1 MHFFKL
7 AIILIGT
14 FFVENAFG
22 QDGVKSWIIRRTEM
36 YSPNSATLL
45 KLYDRL
51 PSHLSV
57 DYGGSVIS
65 TSKYGDAYHY
75 LDLDSYES
83 ALHSMSTNVH
93 EIGHGY
99 GGIMYFDETIRQL
112 NGGRI
117 SFGNINQGFYM
128 EPQDQ
133 FWIDIEKP
141 YIFPSRR
148 LTSTIPSDL
157 ITFRFNT
164 YVNGTSSTQSQGVIG
179 LLDEMNAYYL
189 GSRYDYDMFPVY
201 KEIYPSDY
209 LNQWVMETMSSMTAY
224 FEFDFFIKEYLMYA
238 KNSQPQTY
246 SYLRNNAAFKSTY
259 QKIHTKFSQLVKTYE
274 AKVNREKASAQFNYD
289 SPFMDED
296 YVRLRARLNSGIYRS
311 IEADFLNN

>member
-1 MHFFKL
+1 MNFFKL
-7 AIILIGT
+7 ATFLLVT

-22 QDGVKSWIIRRTEM
+22 QDGVKSWIIRKTEM
-36 YSPNSATLL
+36 YSPSSATLL

-99 GGIMYFDETIRQL
+99 GGIMYFDETIRHT
-112 NGGRI
+112 NGGKI

-157 ITFRFNT
+157 ITFRFDT
-164 YVNGTSSTQSQGVIG
+164 YVNGKSSTQSHGVIG

-189 GSRYDYDMFPVY
+189 GSRYNYEMLPVY
-201 KEIYPSDY
+201 KEIYQSDY
-209 LNQWVMETMSSMTAY
+209 LNQWVMETMSVMTAY

-246 SYLRNNAAFKSTY
+246 TYLKNNTAFKSTY
-259 QKIHTKFSQLVKTYE
+259 QKIHANFSQLVNTYE
-274 AKVNREKASAQFNYD
+274 AKVNREKASAKFNYD

-296 YVRLRARLNSGIYRS
+296 YIRLRPRLNSGIYRS